1 MCIRDRMSTNYT
13 PSTEK
18 KLALLYAEADQLD
31 EGTQIVATE
40 AHDELRLKRIDQ
52 AIEMLIAAD
61 GKKVLWLPI
70 NRKWFDMIGAGIK
83 KEEYRDVSE
92 HWDSRVLEEPDKDVP
107 MIVRNAMRSY
117 KKIDIVRLVNG
128 YQRFAPV
135 IDMECRGIRM
145 GTGKPEWGAPQHL
158 VYIITVGKKL
168 NSWNVK

>member
-1 MCIRDRMSTNYT
+1 MT
-13 PSTEK
+13 PDTEK

-31 EGTQIVATE
+31 EGTQIIATE

-92 HWDSRVLEEPDKDVP
+92 HWDKRMIEEAKHECQLARG
-107 MIVRNAMRSY
+107 MTRQY
-117 KKIDIVRLVNG
+117 KYFDIVRLVNG

-158 VYIITVGKKL
+158 VHIITVGKKL